1 MRYDGAVLP
10 IEERTMRRPIN
21 FSRWIE
27 ENRHLLEPPV
37 GNQQVWKD
45 SDLIVTVVG
54 GPNQRTDF
62 HDDPYEEYFHQFKG
76 NAHLLI
82 ADRGRIERIDLRE
95 GDIFLLPAHMRHSP
109 QRPEPGSLCTV
120 IELPRP
126 AGVLDAF
133 EWYCAACGGLV
144 HRGELQL
151 EDIVK
156 DLPVAYRRFY
166 DAPVAGRTCPACG
179 TVHPGSDWRAWHATL
194 AARGAA

>member
-1 MRYDGAVLP
+1 
-10 IEERTMRRPIN
+10 MRRPIN

-95 GDIFLLPAHMRHSP
+95 GDIFLLPAHMRHSRSVP
-109 QRPEPGSLCTV
+109 NP
-120 IELPRP
+120 
-126 AGVLDAF
+126 
-133 EWYCAACGGLV
+133 AAC
-144 HRGELQL
+144 
-151 EDIVK
+151 
-156 DLPVAYRRFY
+156 
-166 DAPVAGRTCPACG
+166 
-179 TVHPGSDWRAWHATL
+179 
-194 AARGAA
+194 AR